1 MKLGNLFL
9 DFIEGDNVSKVATG
23 RLSMI
28 LDIVRSVKRTLAT
41 YLVYLGS
48 MAESLMARYRGWR
61 GRAASYCQAYCY
73 LLVE

>member
-1 MKLGNLFL
+1 MKPGNLFL

-41 YLVYLGS
+41 YLVLGFD
-48 MAESLMARYRGWR
+48 
-61 GRAASYCQAYCY
+61 GRVFNGTLSRLAGTSR
-73 LLVE
+73 